1 MKTSKLSIRLL
12 WYITPLVILPL
23 LFLGGFTLTNVTNST
38 QKQADLIMSRFV
50 EQQQQKV
57 FNYIDSF
64 HSTAKLLSTSPVLND
79 FLSNDIHADG
89 SYTRRLGA
97 LMDVFASYSEAYPD
111 IISINLVS
119 ASGKSDAYYSNNLT
133 TAPQSYPFFKQVLQS
148 NLRQQQFMVQNND
161 GTTNLF
167 FVQRVQSVDYYLKR
181 PQQLGF
187 IVLQVEPSILNTSIL
202 EAPYNNTLNLLL
214 TNDGQILFSSDY
226 SLRGQYITE
235 HELEQVHD
243 LADVG
248 TLSTI
253 ELSSIDKIERM
264 IFAVQMSGGYYFVST
279 IPKGVLYQSGKAI
292 SLITGL
298 IVIISVITLPIL
310 IFVVVRNLL
319 LNPIELLGA
328 ASHRVGDG
336 DLSVNLPAHTNDEV
350 GVLFNDFNHMI
361 NQIRHYQEQLEEYKH
376 HLEDKVESRTKALE
390 AMNSQLELAIAQAE
404 QANQL
409 KSRFLANMSHE
420 IRTPL
425 TAIMGFT
432 EQLLINDKVVN
443 DKQHLNTILRN
454 SKHLLEL
461 INNILDLSK
470 IEAEKLAVEQAPL
483 NVVQLVHDIESIIEP
498 LAHDKQL
505 AFSIH
510 YELPLPRTIY
520 SDMTRL
526 KQILINIASNAVK
539 FTEQGNVSIC
549 VHYLQSKQQLEFVVK
564 DTGIGMSEHQIE
576 RIFKPFE
583 QADATTTR
591 RFGGTGLGLCISK
604 NLAQLLGG
612 DVTLKSEIGIGSRF
626 AITVDCHINEPKQPL
641 ELLTEQAQLIP
652 EKDPFLSF
660 ATSSFDANILVAED
674 NPDNQ
679 LLIKLL
685 LQTWG
690 LEPDMANNGAQ
701 AVEMAL
707 VNDYQLIIMGFTEQ
721 LLINDKVVNDKQ
733 HLNTILRNSKHLLEL
748 INNILDLSKI
758 EAEKLAVEQA
768 PLNVVQLVHDIE
780 SIIEPLAHDKQLA
793 FSIHYEL
800 PLPRTIYSDMT
811 RLKQILINIASNAV
825 KFTEQGNVS
834 ICVHYLQSKQQ
845 LEFVVKDTGIG
856 MSEHQIERIFKP
868 FEQADAT
875 TTRRFG
881 GTGLGLCIS
890 KNLAQLLGGDVTLKS
905 EIGIGSRF
913 AITVDCHINEPKQ
926 PLELLTEQ
934 AQLIPEKDPFLSF
947 ATSSFDANILVA
959 EDNPDNQLLIKLLL
973 QTWGLEPDM
982 ANNGAQAV
990 EMALVNDYQLIIMDM
1005 QMPVMGGLEATKML
1019 RHAAYDGP
1027 IIALTANVMN
1037 HDIDTYIEAGCDK
1050 ALAKPIDKDAL
1061 ENVLVSYLNLE
1072 KDNQNKWDSLL
1083 KSEKFQQINDN
1094 YVANLPSYLQ
1104 KVNSLKA
1111 SNDAEALRSVAHS
1124 LKGSAGCFNFD
1135 DIYHSA
1141 ALLEENLLSNDQAQR
1156 PTLIV
1161 NLINAIEQTIA
1172 RSKETA

>member
-1 MKTSKLSIRLL
+1 
-12 WYITPLVILPL
+12 
-23 LFLGGFTLTNVTNST
+23 
-38 QKQADLIMSRFV
+38 
-50 EQQQQKV
+50 
-57 FNYIDSF
+57 
-64 HSTAKLLSTSPVLND
+64 
-79 FLSNDIHADG
+79 
-89 SYTRRLGA
+89 
-97 LMDVFASYSEAYPD
+97 
-111 IISINLVS
+111 
-119 ASGKSDAYYSNNLT
+119 
-133 TAPQSYPFFKQVLQS
+133 
-148 NLRQQQFMVQNND
+148 
-161 GTTNLF
+161 
-167 FVQRVQSVDYYLKR
+167 
-181 PQQLGF
+181 
-187 IVLQVEPSILNTSIL
+187 
-202 EAPYNNTLNLLL
+202 
-214 TNDGQILFSSDY
+214 
-226 SLRGQYITE
+226 
-235 HELEQVHD
+235 
-243 LADVG
+243 
-248 TLSTI
+248 
-253 ELSSIDKIERM
+253 
-264 IFAVQMSGGYYFVST
+264 
-279 IPKGVLYQSGKAI
+279 
-292 SLITGL
+292 
-298 IVIISVITLPIL
+298 
-310 IFVVVRNLL
+310 
-319 LNPIELLGA
+319 
-328 ASHRVGDG
+328 
-336 DLSVNLPAHTNDEV
+336 
-350 GVLFNDFNHMI
+350 VLFNDFNHMI

-539 FTEQGNVSIC
+539 FTEQGKVSIC

-626 AITVDCHINEPKQPL
+626 AITVDCHINEPKQ
-641 ELLTEQAQLIP
+641 
-652 EKDPFLSF
+652 S
-660 ATSSFDANILVAED
+660 
-674 NPDNQ
+674 
-679 LLIKLL
+679 
-685 LQTWG
+685 
-690 LEPDMANNGAQ
+690 
-701 AVEMAL
+701 
-707 VNDYQLIIMGFTEQ
+707 
-721 LLINDKVVNDKQ
+721 
-733 HLNTILRNSKHLLEL
+733 
-748 INNILDLSKI
+748 
-758 EAEKLAVEQA
+758 
-768 PLNVVQLVHDIE
+768 
-780 SIIEPLAHDKQLA
+780 
-793 FSIHYEL
+793 
-800 PLPRTIYSDMT
+800 
-811 RLKQILINIASNAV
+811 
-825 KFTEQGNVS
+825 
-834 ICVHYLQSKQQ
+834 
-845 LEFVVKDTGIG
+845 
-856 MSEHQIERIFKP
+856 
-868 FEQADAT
+868 
-875 TTRRFG
+875 
-881 GTGLGLCIS
+881 
-890 KNLAQLLGGDVTLKS
+890 
-905 EIGIGSRF
+905 
-913 AITVDCHINEPKQ
+913 
-926 PLELLTEQ
+926 LELLTEQ

-1172 RSKETA
+1172 KSKETA

>member
-1 MKTSKLSIRLL
+1 
-12 WYITPLVILPL
+12 
-23 LFLGGFTLTNVTNST
+23 
-38 QKQADLIMSRFV
+38 
-50 EQQQQKV
+50 
-57 FNYIDSF
+57 
-64 HSTAKLLSTSPVLND
+64 
-79 FLSNDIHADG
+79 
-89 SYTRRLGA
+89 
-97 LMDVFASYSEAYPD
+97 
-111 IISINLVS
+111 
-119 ASGKSDAYYSNNLT
+119 
-133 TAPQSYPFFKQVLQS
+133 
-148 NLRQQQFMVQNND
+148 

-336 DLSVNLPAHTNDEV
+336 DLSINLPAHTNDEV

-498 LAHDKQL
+498 LAHEKQL
-505 AFSIH
+505 GFSIH

-539 FTEQGNVSIC
+539 FTEQGKVSIC

-626 AITVDCHINEPKQPL
+626 AITVDCHINEPKQ
-641 ELLTEQAQLIP
+641 
-652 EKDPFLSF
+652 S
-660 ATSSFDANILVAED
+660 
-674 NPDNQ
+674 
-679 LLIKLL
+679 
-685 LQTWG
+685 
-690 LEPDMANNGAQ
+690 
-701 AVEMAL
+701 
-707 VNDYQLIIMGFTEQ
+707 
-721 LLINDKVVNDKQ
+721 
-733 HLNTILRNSKHLLEL
+733 
-748 INNILDLSKI
+748 
-758 EAEKLAVEQA
+758 
-768 PLNVVQLVHDIE
+768 
-780 SIIEPLAHDKQLA
+780 
-793 FSIHYEL
+793 
-800 PLPRTIYSDMT
+800 
-811 RLKQILINIASNAV
+811 
-825 KFTEQGNVS
+825 
-834 ICVHYLQSKQQ
+834 
-845 LEFVVKDTGIG
+845 
-856 MSEHQIERIFKP
+856 
-868 FEQADAT
+868 
-875 TTRRFG
+875 
-881 GTGLGLCIS
+881 
-890 KNLAQLLGGDVTLKS
+890 
-905 EIGIGSRF
+905 
-913 AITVDCHINEPKQ
+913 
-926 PLELLTEQ
+926 LELLTEQ

-1172 RSKETA
+1172 KSKETA

>member
-64 HSTAKLLSTSPVLND
+64 HSTTKLLSTSPVLSD
-79 FLSNDIHADG
+79 FLANDVRANG
-89 SYTRRLGA
+89 SYTRQLGA

-111 IISINLVS
+111 IVSINLVS

-133 TAPQSYPFFKQVLQS
+133 TAPKSYPFLNKVLQS
-148 NLRQQQFMVQNND
+148 NLSQQQFMDQKSD
-161 GTTNLF
+161 GTTSLYF
-167 FVQRVQSVDYYLKR
+167 IQRIYSVDYYLKR

-187 IVLQVEPSILNTSIL
+187 IVVHVEPSILNTSIL

-214 TNDGQILFSSDY
+214 TKDGKILFSSDY
-226 SLRGQYITE
+226 SMRGQYISE
-235 HELEQVHD
+235 YELNRIHD
-243 LADVG
+243 LADIG

-264 IFAVQMSGGYYFVST
+264 IFAVQMSGGYYYVST
-279 IPKGVLYQSGKAI
+279 IPKAVLYQSGKAI

-298 IVIISVITLPIL
+298 IVLISVITLPIL

-350 GVLFNDFNHMI
+350 GILFNDFNHMV
-361 NQIRHYQEQLEEYKH
+361 NQIRHYQQQLEDYKH

-432 EQLLINDKVVN
+432 EQLLHNDKIAN
-443 DKQHLNTILRN
+443 DKQHLSTILRN

-470 IEAEKLAVEQAPL
+470 IEAEKLAVDQAPI

-498 LAHDKQL
+498 LAKEKQL
-505 AFSIH
+505 TLNIN

-520 SDMTRL
+520 SDITRL
-526 KQILINIASNAVK
+526 KQILINVANNAVK
-539 FTEQGNVSIC
+539 FTEQGSVSIC
-549 VHYLQSKQQLEFVVK
+549 VHFHQKRKMLEFVVT
-564 DTGIGMSEHQIE
+564 DTGIGMSENQIK
-576 RIFKPFE
+576 RVFKPFE

-612 DVTLKSEIGIGSRF
+612 DVVLKSEIGKGSKF
-626 AITVDCHINEPKQPL
+626 SISVSCHLTGRKPALQ
-641 ELLTEQAQLIP
+641 LLTDKSQLTP
-652 EKDPFLSF
+652 ERDPLLSF
-660 ATSSFDANILVAED
+660 ATNHFDANILVAED

-690 LEPDMANNGAQ
+690 LEPD
-701 AVEMAL
+701 
-707 VNDYQLIIMGFTEQ
+707 
-721 LLINDKVVNDKQ
+721 
-733 HLNTILRNSKHLLEL
+733 
-748 INNILDLSKI
+748 
-758 EAEKLAVEQA
+758 
-768 PLNVVQLVHDIE
+768 
-780 SIIEPLAHDKQLA
+780 
-793 FSIHYEL
+793 
-800 PLPRTIYSDMT
+800 
-811 RLKQILINIASNAV
+811 IAS
-825 KFTEQGNVS
+825 
-834 ICVHYLQSKQQ
+834 
-845 LEFVVKDTGIG
+845 
-856 MSEHQIERIFKP
+856 
-868 FEQADAT
+868 
-875 TTRRFG
+875 
-881 GTGLGLCIS
+881 
-890 KNLAQLLGGDVTLKS
+890 
-905 EIGIGSRF
+905 
-913 AITVDCHINEPKQ
+913 
-926 PLELLTEQ
+926 
-934 AQLIPEKDPFLSF
+934 
-947 ATSSFDANILVA
+947 
-959 EDNPDNQLLIKLLL
+959 
-973 QTWGLEPDM
+973 
-982 ANNGAQAV
+982 NGAQAV

-1037 HDIDTYIEAGCDK
+1037 HDIGTYLEAGCDK
-1050 ALAKPIDKDAL
+1050 ALGKPIDKDAL
-1061 ENVLVSYLNLE
+1061 ENVLVSYLHLE
-1072 KDNQNKWDSLL
+1072 KDNQNKWDNLL
-1083 KSEKFQQINDN
+1083 KSEKFQQIADN
-1094 YVANLPSYLQ
+1094 YLANLPTYLDEVKTYQ
-1104 KVNSLKA
+1104 RS
-1111 SNDAEALRSVAHS
+1111 DDWEALRNVAHS
-1124 LKGSAGCFNFD
+1124 IKGSAGCFNFD

-1141 ALLEENLLSNDQAQR
+1141 GALEDSLKSDNKIVRDD
-1156 PTLIV
+1156 LIAD
-1161 NLINAIEQTIA
+1161 LITAIENSINNKQV
-1172 RSKETA
+1172 

>member
-64 HSTAKLLSTSPVLND
+64 HSTTKLLSTSPVLSD
-79 FLSNDIHADG
+79 FLANDVRANG
-89 SYTRRLGA
+89 SYTRQLGA

-111 IISINLVS
+111 IVSINLVS
-119 ASGKSDAYYSNNLT
+119 ESGKSDAYYSNNLT
-133 TAPQSYPFFKQVLQS
+133 TAPKSYPFLNKVLQS
-148 NLRQQQFMVQNND
+148 NLSQQQFMDQKSD
-161 GTTNLF
+161 GTTSLYF
-167 FVQRVQSVDYYLKR
+167 IQRIYSVDYYLKR

-187 IVLQVEPSILNTSIL
+187 IVVHVEPSILNTSIL

-214 TNDGQILFSSDY
+214 TKDGKILFSSDY
-226 SLRGQYITE
+226 SMRGQYISE
-235 HELEQVHD
+235 YELNRIHD
-243 LADVG
+243 LADIG

-264 IFAVQMSGGYYFVST
+264 IFAVQMSGGYYYVST
-279 IPKGVLYQSGKAI
+279 IPKAVLYQSGKAI

-298 IVIISVITLPIL
+298 IVLISVITLPIL

-350 GVLFNDFNHMI
+350 GILFNDFNHMV
-361 NQIRHYQEQLEEYKH
+361 NQIRHYQQQLEDYKH

-432 EQLLINDKVVN
+432 EQLLHNDKIAN
-443 DKQHLNTILRN
+443 DKQHLSTILRN

-470 IEAEKLAVEQAPL
+470 IEAEKLAVDQAPI

-498 LAHDKQL
+498 LAKEKQL
-505 AFSIH
+505 TLNIN

-520 SDMTRL
+520 SDITRL
-526 KQILINIASNAVK
+526 KQILINVANNAVK
-539 FTEQGNVSIC
+539 FTEQGSVSIC
-549 VHYLQSKQQLEFVVK
+549 VHFHQKRKMLEFVVT
-564 DTGIGMSEHQIE
+564 DTGIGMSENQIK
-576 RIFKPFE
+576 RVFKPFE

-612 DVTLKSEIGIGSRF
+612 DVVLKSEIGKGSKF
-626 AITVDCHINEPKQPL
+626 SISVSCHLTGRKPALQ
-641 ELLTEQAQLIP
+641 LLTDKSQLTP
-652 EKDPFLSF
+652 ERDPLLSF
-660 ATSSFDANILVAED
+660 ATNHFDANILVAED

-690 LEPDMANNGAQ
+690 LEPD
-701 AVEMAL
+701 
-707 VNDYQLIIMGFTEQ
+707 
-721 LLINDKVVNDKQ
+721 
-733 HLNTILRNSKHLLEL
+733 
-748 INNILDLSKI
+748 
-758 EAEKLAVEQA
+758 
-768 PLNVVQLVHDIE
+768 
-780 SIIEPLAHDKQLA
+780 
-793 FSIHYEL
+793 
-800 PLPRTIYSDMT
+800 
-811 RLKQILINIASNAV
+811 IAS
-825 KFTEQGNVS
+825 
-834 ICVHYLQSKQQ
+834 
-845 LEFVVKDTGIG
+845 
-856 MSEHQIERIFKP
+856 
-868 FEQADAT
+868 
-875 TTRRFG
+875 
-881 GTGLGLCIS
+881 
-890 KNLAQLLGGDVTLKS
+890 
-905 EIGIGSRF
+905 
-913 AITVDCHINEPKQ
+913 
-926 PLELLTEQ
+926 
-934 AQLIPEKDPFLSF
+934 
-947 ATSSFDANILVA
+947 
-959 EDNPDNQLLIKLLL
+959 
-973 QTWGLEPDM
+973 
-982 ANNGAQAV
+982 NGAQAV

-1037 HDIDTYIEAGCDK
+1037 HDIGTYLEAGCDK
-1050 ALAKPIDKDAL
+1050 ALGKPIDKDAL
-1061 ENVLVSYLNLE
+1061 ENVLVSYLHLE
-1072 KDNQNKWDSLL
+1072 KDNQNKWDNLL
-1083 KSEKFQQINDN
+1083 KSEKFQQIADN
-1094 YVANLPSYLQ
+1094 YLANLPTYLDEVKTYQ
-1104 KVNSLKA
+1104 RS
-1111 SNDAEALRSVAHS
+1111 DDWEALRNVAHS
-1124 LKGSAGCFNFD
+1124 IKGSAGCFNFD

-1141 ALLEENLLSNDQAQR
+1141 GALEDSLKSDNKIVRDD
-1156 PTLIV
+1156 LIAD
-1161 NLINAIEQTIA
+1161 LITAIENSINNKQV
-1172 RSKETA
+1172 